1 MSVTL
6 DELLKLAG
14 RLDDTAG
21 FDTPRERFRR
31 FLVEYVT
38 DARVARALIE
48 QSPKLLDEQHHRAVQ
63 DLVVLLGRSLG
74 FETRFGTYQ
83 PVAAGLKYDGLWRSR
98 GQAEI
103 VLEIRTNQ
111 TPGADVH
118 SLVRSLAAVAATA
131 LPDPETRPL
140 GLCVL
145 TPLYANRA
153 RLDDAI
159 AAARS
164 QFPIRTVS
172 LRALLSMADM
182 VADGRLNHDE
192 VVRLVEAGSALDF
205 VAGLLD
211 RLAVPGPP
219 RRSAPPAALS
229 PPAPGRPVPP
239 RDEEQT
245 AFWLATVAGDHA
257 VTPEQFVELVIG
269 KRHIFG
275 VSRDT
280 ADVARRGD
288 WICFYIS
295 GRGGV
300 GRAQVASIEINGG
313 GLRDAHQY
321 RQLLRL
327 ARTELHLSEPIVPD
341 FETQLRL
348 RAARGPSNAS
358 SQPFMRIAE
367 RDFQALTKNEGDQP
381 RAERSAA
388 AGADPLAVSAA
399 DSPSHE

>member
-38 DARVARALIE
+38 DSHVARALIE
-48 QSPKLLDEQHHRAVQ
+48 QCHPLVDEQHHRVLQ

-74 FETRFGTYQ
+74 FETGFGTYQ
-83 PVAAGLKYDGLWRSR
+83 QVAGLKYDGHWRLR

-103 VLEIRTNQ
+103 VLELRTNQ
-111 TPGADVH
+111 TLGADIDN
-118 SLVRSLAAVAATA
+118 LVRCLAAVVATV
-131 LPDPETRPL
+131 LPEPDARPL

-145 TPLYANRA
+145 TPLYASRA

-159 AAARS
+159 SAARS
-164 QFPIRTVS
+164 RFPIRTVS
-172 LRALLSMADM
+172 LRALMSMADM
-182 VADGRLNHDE
+182 VSDGRLTPDE
-192 VVRLVEAGSALDF
+192 VVRLIETGPPLDF
-205 VAGLLD
+205 VVGLLD
-211 RLAVPGPP
+211 RLATAGPA
-219 RRSAPPAALS
+219 RRREPVAATASAPAK
-229 PPAPGRPVPP
+229 PVPA
-239 RDEEQT
+239 RKGEQT
-245 AFWLATVAGDHA
+245 GFWLATVAGDHA
-257 VTPEQFVELVIG
+257 VTPEQFVEVVIG

-280 ADVARRGD
+280 ADVAQRGD

-295 GRGGV
+295 ARGAI
-300 GRAQVASIEINGG
+300 GRAQVASIELNGG

-327 ARTELHLSEPIVPD
+327 ERTELHLSEPIVPD

-348 RAARGPSNAS
+348 RATRGPSNGGT
-358 SQPFMRIAE
+358 QPFMRIAE
-367 RDFQALTKNEGDQP
+367 QDFLALTRNNEGQT
-381 RAERSAA
+381 RAERAA
-388 AGADPLAVSAA
+388 TASTDPLAVTAA
-399 DSPSHE
+399 DRPSPE